1 MLLGLQESSP
11 RMNARRQGSWACRAI
26 DARVPRVLGLGGQV
40 ALRGADQ
47 ALRPALPCRRGPG
60 SGHAAKQP
68 LHTGPPDLRLLT
80 QRTDDRPVSREEASA
95 REGVLPARTSPPHWG
110 VLWGP
115 RPLCGRLWPLEE
127 NNMAPPFLSGWPSGS
142 LQLTLPLQGLLG
154 PLRKGPAAHLSLTS
168 HPPASLQGGLTVTC
182 PPGCGEGR
190 RLGPQLGGPGSPGH
204 DSADRPH
211 RASPSP
217 L

>member
-115 RPLCGRLWPLEE
+115 GPLCGQAL
-127 NNMAPPFLSGWPSGS
+127 AAGGKQHGPSF
-142 LQLTLPLQGLLG
+142 
-154 PLRKGPAAHLSLTS
+154 PLRMALRMPAAHSATPVPPGTPTKGPSSASVPHLS
-168 HPPASLQGGLTVTC
+168 PASQ
-182 PPGCGEGR
+182 PAGR
-190 RLGPQLGGPGSPGH
+190 AHGDLSSRLWRGQASGTPAGRARLP
-204 DSADRPH
+204 RP
-211 RASPSP
+211 
-217 L
+217 